1 MRTTRTLKLMI
12 ILPPSYTSIDIFLQ
26 EFQGVQWRKTLNYD
40 LVINECNNLTYM
52 QIMSEVAL

>member
-1 MRTTRTLKLMI
+1 ML